1 MMNIENWISYRYLTS
16 KKGGFLAFLN
26 TISVGGV
33 AIGVMAL
40 IVVTGVMTGFGNNLR
55 DKIIGTTPHVQ
66 IEKETGI
73 KDYDLIQ
80 QQLRGIPG
88 IAASSPYVQGNVFL
102 EYDGQAAG
110 KVARGILPE
119 TERNITKINEYITDG
134 RADEFPENGIIIGQE
149 LARYFGFVVGD
160 EVTLIAPGSGMAGQG
175 WRYQLIITGIFNSG
189 MVDVD
194 LNLVLIHLKKSQEI
208 FNVPA
213 DRVSGIGVKLADPYQ
228 AGDIKNTLYQRLG
241 YSYQVRSWIDANRNL
256 FDALFLEK
264 WGLFIILSFMVLVAA
279 FNIVST
285 LMFTVMSKV
294 HDIGI
299 LQSIGLPRPSIRRI
313 FIKQG
318 VYIGLMG
325 TLWGVILGV
334 GISYILKTYVKV
346 PGEIY
351 AIDHVPVELQL
362 PDMLIIVGVAMVISY
377 LATIYPAMKASRLQP
392 VDALRYE

>member
-1 MMNIENWISYRYLTS
+1 MNIESWISYRYLTS

-26 TISVGGV
+26 AIAIGGV

-73 KDYDLIQ
+73 KDYDLIRL
-80 QQLRGIPG
+80 QLQDLPG
-88 IAASSPYVQGNVFL
+88 IEASSPYIQGNVFL

-110 KVARGILPE
+110 KVVRGILPE
-119 TERNITKINEYITDG
+119 TERQITKINEYLVEG
-134 RADEFPENGIIIGQE
+134 HADELPENGIIIGRE
-149 LARYFGFVVGD
+149 LARYFGFAVGD
-160 EVTLIAPGSGMAGQG
+160 EVTLISPGSGMAGQG
-175 WRYQLIITGIFNSG
+175 WRYSLVITGIFASG

-194 LNLVLIHLKKSQEI
+194 LNLVLVHLKKAQEI
-208 FNVPA
+208 FNVA
-213 DRVSGIGVKLADPYQ
+213 SDRVSGIGVKLADPYQ
-228 AGDIKNTLYQRLG
+228 ATDIKNVLYQRLG
-241 YSYQVRSWIDANRNL
+241 YSYQVRTWIDANRNL

-285 LMFTVMSKV
+285 LMFTVMSKI

-299 LQSIGLPRPSIRRI
+299 LQSIGLTRQSIRKI
-313 FIKQG
+313 FTKQG
-318 VYIGLMG
+318 IYIGMMG

-334 GISYILKTYVKV
+334 GISYILKTYVSV

-377 LATIYPAMKASRLQP
+377 LATIYPAVKASRLQP